1 MKLTDPAKETL
12 LDDLMLERE
21 GAAGAYDPGEIFAIV
36 RGERTRRWQQ
46 RRRCALGAAGAC
58 LLLLMMSVGNFY
70 VSRQAT
76 TTQPGNTARGSHI
89 GDASLPQTAGPS
101 PVERLDDEGLLDLLD
116 TTPSALVQWPDGRR
130 SLLLVVGEA
139 SAGAR

>member
-1 MKLTDPAKETL
+1 
-12 LDDLMLERE
+12 
-21 GAAGAYDPGEIFAIV
+21 
-36 RGERTRRWQQ
+36 
-46 RRRCALGAAGAC
+46 

-89 GDASLPQTAGPS
+89 SDALPQTAGPS